1 MVAMESVD
9 FYHALLAAAA
19 AFGIGVGVSTFLS
32 RVRDSGFRE
41 GEQNQKLH
49 QLTATIAG
57 HDNDMRKNEQEIH
70 LLAYRLALSEEKMDE
85 MARSLRSEIQGLK
98 ERR

>member
-9 FYHALLAAAA
+9 FYHALLAVAA

-32 RVRDSGFRE
+32 RVRARGFRE

-49 QLTATIAG
+49 QLTTTIAG
-57 HDNDMRKNEQEIH
+57 HGNDIRKSEQEVQQQEQH
-70 LLAYRLALSEEKMDE
+70 R
-85 MARSLRSEIQGLK
+85 
-98 ERR
+98 